1 MFSLERQQD
10 NCFGENLCR
19 CEVLGTCHHCGLLT
33 RTMDGGE
40 IEAGDLSGPV
50 VRDADQLTLIG
61 DAGTQLSDGVG
72 VLVAG

>member
-1 MFSLERQQD
+1 
-10 NCFGENLCR
+10 
-19 CEVLGTCHHCGLLT
+19 
-33 RTMDGGE
+33 MDGGE